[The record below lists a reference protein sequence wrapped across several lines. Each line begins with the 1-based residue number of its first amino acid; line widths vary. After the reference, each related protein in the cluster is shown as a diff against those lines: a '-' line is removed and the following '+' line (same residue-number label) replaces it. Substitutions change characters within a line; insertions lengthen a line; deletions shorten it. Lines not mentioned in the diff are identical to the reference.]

1 MTETSA
7 LKRAASEDP
16 DVSSEPS
23 NGVKKAK
30 KVGTTEPTTSTAE
43 LESIGATEPAPSGTE
58 PHDDVALQ
66 QEHAKAKDLN
76 EKSGTEVQQPS
87 KIAPAP
93 VPTEG
98 HDFSEDEKAPMPTEG
113 HDFSEDEKSVS
124 PDGSDEDYDSEED
137 GDDEPYGHGLERD
150 PDQGGLAMAPLSAE
164 DELAVEVGLA
174 RQEDEFDEYVK
185 EHGDKALHGDL
196 ASDSDDSEETA
207 DRKREELTELEND
220 LDAY

>member
-7 LKRAASEDP
+7 LKRAASEEP

-30 KVGTTEPTTSTAE
+30 KVGTTDPTTSTAE
-43 LESIGATEPAPSGTE
+43 LESIGATEPASARDE
-58 PHDDVALQ
+58 PNDDVALQ
-66 QEHAKAKDLN
+66 QKDATSKDIKEN
-76 EKSGTEVQQPS
+76 GGNEVQQPS

-164 DELAVEVGLA
+164 DELAAEIGFA
-174 RQEDEFDEYVK
+174 RQDDEFDEYVK
-185 EHGDKALHGDL
+185 EHGVKALHGDL

>member
-7 LKRAASEDP
+7 LKRAASEDL
-16 DVSSEPS
+16 DVSSETS

-30 KVGTTEPTTSTAE
+30 KVGTTDPTTSTAE
-43 LESIGATEPAPSGTE
+43 LESIGATEPAPARGE

-66 QEHAKAKDLN
+66 QEHAKAKDIN
-76 EKSGTEVQQPS
+76 DNSGTSLPQSNEIDP
-87 KIAPAP
+87 APAP
-93 VPTEG
+93 TEADG
-98 HDFSEDEKAPMPTEG
+98 V
-113 HDFSEDEKSVS
+113 SEDEKSVS

-164 DELAVEVGLA
+164 DELAAEIGFA
-174 RQEDEFDEYVK
+174 RQDDEFDEYVK
-185 EHGDKALHGDL
+185 EHGVKALHGDL

>member
-7 LKRAASEDP
+7 LKRAASEEP

-30 KVGTTEPTTSTAE
+30 KVGTTDPTTSTAE
-43 LESIGATEPAPSGTE
+43 LESIGATEPASARDE
-58 PHDDVALQ
+58 PNDDVALQ
-66 QEHAKAKDLN
+66 QKDATSKDIKEN
-76 EKSGTEVQQPS
+76 GGNEVQQPS

-93 VPTEG
+93 V
-98 HDFSEDEKAPMPTEG
+98 PTEG

-164 DELAVEVGLA
+164 DELAAEIGFA
-174 RQEDEFDEYVK
+174 RQDDEFDEYVK
-185 EHGDKALHGDL
+185 EHGVKALHGDL

>member
-30 KVGTTEPTTSTAE
+30 KVGTTDPTTSTAG
-43 LESIGATEPAPSGTE
+43 LESIGATEPATAGTE
-58 PHDDVALQ
+58 PHNDVALQ
-66 QEHAKAKDLN
+66 QEHAKAKDLD
-76 EKSGTEVQQPS
+76 EKSGTKVQQPS

-93 VPTEG
+93 V
-98 HDFSEDEKAPMPTEG
+98 PTEG

-164 DELAVEVGLA
+164 DELAVEIGLSK
-174 RQEDEFDEYVK
+174 QDDEFDEYVK
-185 EHGDKALHGDL
+185 EHGEKVLYDDL

-207 DRKREELTELEND
+207 DRKREELAELENEMD
-220 LDAY
+220 DF